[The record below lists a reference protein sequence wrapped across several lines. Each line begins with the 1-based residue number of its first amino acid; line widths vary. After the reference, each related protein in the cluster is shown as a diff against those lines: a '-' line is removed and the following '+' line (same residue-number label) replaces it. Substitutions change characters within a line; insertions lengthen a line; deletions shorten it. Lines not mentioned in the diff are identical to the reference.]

1 MQTSVE
7 LQTPFSYSLV
17 YICIV
22 FIITSI
28 FTIYIIIKRCNNKE
42 IKKSVHDANNKLEL
56 NEVLNIKNKYLK
68 KIDVIKNNVENKK
81 ITNRKAYQSISN
93 IIRHFVY
100 EVTAIRVQ
108 KYTLSEIEKLDMPML
123 YELVSEYYEPEFSK
137 NSVGDIK
144 SSIDKTRK
152 VIEKWN

>member
-28 FTIYIIIKRCNNKE
+28 FTIYIIIKRCNNKK